1 MVKSKKTEEQEFEI
15 SQEGN
20 FNPFLDKVNEKPY
33 SQVNVNTTPNQMKFG
48 INEPIYEPQ
57 SIDSDYNPYADL
69 NDDSSNNANSGGQP
83 SGSNLNPALSPLSDA
98 EKEASA
104 KQMSEMTID
113 AYKQMHVFAN
123 TMLQF
128 PQKKLKKL
136 ESEGAIDLSVPIP
149 YEQGKTITA
158 NEFISEFN
166 EQNKDAL
173 YVDKEFEKQVKPP
186 LTRVFKKN
194 GVGLSD
200 EQTLIYL
207 FSKDIIM
214 KGVMVA
220 QIQSSIN
227 QFIDNLKETTQA
239 YKEGSYNPQTEQSK
253 QQAQPTS
260 QTSTQYNSPN
270 YNEPSFNF
278 ETNETVVSS
287 TVNKHTV
294 PNTGKDRLFQQK
306 KKEKIWEQNSQSS
319 GESYKDKLKGKRG
332 RPKKMDSV
340 DIADAIVIKETEELD
355 TNIDSLD

>member
-1 MVKSKKTEEQEFEI
+1 MAKAKKTDEQDFEV
-15 SQEGN
+15 SQETN
-20 FNPFLDKVNEKPY
+20 FNPFLDSVNEKPY
-33 SQVNVNTTPNQMKFG
+33 SQVNVNASPNQLNYG
-48 INEPIYEPQ
+48 IDEPTYEAQ
-57 SIDSDYNPYADL
+57 SLDSEYNPYNDL
-69 NDDSSNNANSGGQP
+69 NDEDNFEGKQSNSS
-83 SGSNLNPALSPLSDA
+83 LNPALSPLSDA

-113 AYKQMHVFAN
+113 AYKQLHVFAN

-136 ESEGAIDLSVPIP
+136 ENEGSIDLSVPIP
-149 YEQGKTITA
+149 YEEGKTITA
-158 NEFISEFN
+158 NEFIAEFN

-239 YKEGSYNPQTEQSK
+239 YKEGGYKAPKPESKPQQNQNFES
-253 QQAQPTS
+253 A
-260 QTSTQYNSPN
+260 N
-270 YNEPSFNF
+270 FNF
-278 ETNETVVSS
+278 DTNETINNV
-287 TVNKHTV
+287 VNKHEV
-294 PNTGKDRLFQQK
+294 PNTGKERLFEQR
-306 KKEKIWEQNSQSS
+306 KKEKIWEQNTQNN
-319 GESYKDKLKGKRG
+319 GNESYKDRLKGKRG
-332 RPKKMDSV
+332 RPKKIESTE
-340 DIADAIVIKETEELD
+340 IADAIVIKESEDNSTI
-355 TNIDSLD
+355 IDSLD

>member
-1 MVKSKKTEEQEFEI
+1 
-15 SQEGN
+15 
-20 FNPFLDKVNEKPY
+20 
-33 SQVNVNTTPNQMKFG
+33 
-48 INEPIYEPQ
+48 
-57 SIDSDYNPYADL
+57 
-69 NDDSSNNANSGGQP
+69 
-83 SGSNLNPALSPLSDA
+83 LSDA

-104 KQMSEMTID
+104 KQMSDMTID
-113 AYKQMHVFAN
+113 AYKQLHVFAN

-136 ESEGAIDLSVPIP
+136 ENEGAIDLSVPIP

-239 YKEGSYNPQTEQSK
+239 FKEGSYNPQTEQQPK
-253 QQAQPTS
+253 QQAQPNT
-260 QTSTQYNSPN
+260 QTSTQYKTPN
-270 YNEPSFNF
+270 YNEQSFNF
-278 ETNETVVSS
+278 ESNETVVNS
-287 TVNKHTV
+287 TVNKHSI
-294 PNTGKDRLFQQK
+294 PNTGKDRLFEQK
-306 KKEKIWEQNSQSS
+306 MKEKIWEQNSESS
-319 GESYKDKLKGKRG
+319 ANESYKDKLKSKRG

-340 DIADAIVIKETEELD
+340 DIADAIVIKETED
-355 TNIDSLD
+355 NTIIDSLD